1 MFVLVKEPL
10 ITEYELANLKH
21 NSEKEKQV
29 VLEIYRIAFENF
41 LEKEFTSKFLTK
53 KIREQMNKGFDHLG
67 ISLMNCNIME
77 NRTSFN
83 FKGMIR
89 KTFSNFFF
97 RSFYNS
103 VVIKWK
109 YWKYRKE
116 VRRIIG
122 ICWEDEIIEL
132 SMGEI
137 AEEVIFKSDVYLK
150 IIGDLE
156 KSGLRVSVKVDGEI
170 FILLLTWGK
179 WMETDNEES

>member
-1 MFVLVKEPL
+1 MVKKPL
-10 ITEYELANLKH
+10 ITEYELASLKH

-29 VLEIYRIAFENF
+29 VLEIYRIALEKF

-53 KIREQMNKGFDHLG
+53 KIRKQMNRGYDHLG

-97 RSFYNS
+97 RFFYNS
-103 VVIKWK
+103 VVIKLK

-116 VRRIIG
+116 VKRIVG

-132 SMGEI
+132 SMEEI
-137 AEEVIFKSDVYLK
+137 AEEVIF
-150 IIGDLE
+150 
-156 KSGLRVSVKVDGEI
+156 
-170 FILLLTWGK
+170 
-179 WMETDNEES
+179 

>member
-1 MFVLVKEPL
+1 MVKKPL

-83 FKGMIR
+83 FKDMIR
-89 KTFSNFFF
+89 KTFSNFFCRF
-97 RSFYNS
+97 FYN
-103 VVIKWK
+103 
-109 YWKYRKE
+109 
-116 VRRIIG
+116 
-122 ICWEDEIIEL
+122 
-132 SMGEI
+132 
-137 AEEVIFKSDVYLK
+137 
-150 IIGDLE
+150 
-156 KSGLRVSVKVDGEI
+156 
-170 FILLLTWGK
+170 
-179 WMETDNEES
+179 

>member
-1 MFVLVKEPL
+1 MVKEPL

-83 FKGMIR
+83 FKDMIR
-89 KTFSNFFF
+89 KTFSNFFCRF
-97 RSFYNS
+97 FYNS

-116 VRRIIG
+116 VKRIVG
-122 ICWEDEIIEL
+122 ICWERDEIIKL
-132 SMGEI
+132 SMEEI
-137 AEEVIFKSDVYLK
+137 AEEVIYKSDVYLK
-150 IIGDLE
+150 IIDDLE
-156 KSGLRVSVKVDGEI
+156 KSGLKVSVKVDDEI

-179 WMETDNEES
+179 WLETGNEES

>member
-1 MFVLVKEPL
+1 MTRKPL
-10 ITEYELANLKH
+10 ITEYELASLKH

-29 VLEIYRIAFENF
+29 VLEIYRIAFEKF

-53 KIREQMNKGFDHLG
+53 KIREQMNRGYDHLG

-83 FKGMIR
+83 FKDMIR
-89 KTFSNFFF
+89 KTFSNFFCRF
-97 RSFYNS
+97 FYNS

-116 VRRIIG
+116 VKRIVG

-132 SMGEI
+132 SMEEI

-150 IIGDLE
+150 IIDDLE
-156 KSGLRVSVKVDGEI
+156 KSGLRVSVKFDGEI
-170 FILLLTWGK
+170 FILRLTWEK
-179 WMETDNEES
+179 WMETDNEER